1 MVTLTGKYGH
11 GKSKYYLK
19 DNTVWTERRY
29 WKAYI
34 ERNAFCFWSGEWKET
49 QGSWKITG
57 MRWERKE
64 ILETS
69 LPGLKAQI
77 GRSQEIKHCQPCYE
91 SSAFTLLITTPSFF
105 LFVTTILILW
115 KNSSCFSL
123 VLVLRYGF
131 NFTKFRLN
139 LELTP
144 TGVSS

>member
-1 MVTLTGKYGH
+1 MRCVVFKPFHFEMQHTKKRALTVC
-11 GKSKYYLK
+11 L
-19 DNTVWTERRY
+19 NE
-29 WKAYI
+29 
-34 ERNAFCFWSGEWKET
+34 
-49 QGSWKITG
+49 
-57 MRWERKE
+57 
-64 ILETS
+64 L
-69 LPGLKAQI
+69 LPSESQSNHHQ
-77 GRSQEIKHCQPCYE
+77 SQEIKHCQPCYE